1 MLVIPTRVSRSGGA
15 RTVFIEFK
23 RPGAGVPPHQEL
35 VHAELRR
42 EGLTVWAIN
51 DTDVFTR
58 LLEELLHATA

>member
-1 MLVIPTRVSRSGGA
+1 MLVIPTRVSRSGVS

-23 RPGAGVPPHQEL
+23 RPGVGPKPHQEL